1 MSNRLALPVIAL
13 FLLAAASWVILGGG
27 PTDSSGESAPA
38 SVGHD
43 GGAEE
48 ANPPESTTHETS
60 QNPANLA
67 RTDLETPTLP
77 GETATQSTA
86 AGGIASFSGRVIDEE
101 GRPLEGVM
109 IYANAQ
115 VDWASSWNASRNV
128 LPEDWGS
135 TTDADGNF
143 TLPEAPRERLR
154 FLLEFRH
161 PDFATFELFN
171 QPAHP
176 GRTRTLGDLSMSVG
190 FTLSGT
196 VVTPEGRPVANA
208 EVVPYRG
215 DGPQGFDPREVGKRP
230 LMDPV
235 FTDAQGHFTLDTLP
249 TRPIRLKARA
259 EMYFEAWSQTAN
271 GESDA
276 QLEGMEIRLA
286 EATNAYGI
294 VLDSARKPIARA
306 RIELRDNR
314 WEDGVEEAPF
324 LAAAE
329 SDEQGKFQ
337 LLLPDGTLRTNIT
350 VGANG
355 FYVELKR
362 LNEAELTSP
371 IEMVL
376 TAIDPLT
383 GVVVDEAG
391 SAVAGAT
398 VALLRARGN
407 LPDPRTTP
415 ANASVTAD
423 ADGTFSL
430 MPNLESAWGA
440 RFHVYAWNENHA
452 VGQSQLLRIRESENG
467 KPPELRIVL
476 QRGFEASGRV
486 LQPDGALMA
495 NARVHLRKLRK
506 PRRNR
511 LPNANES
518 QRGGDI
524 IQRTTSAA
532 DGSYS
537 FTNLPTG
544 DYRLEAYHTGY
555 SPVESEDFGLVDV
568 DFQSDLRL
576 IASCGIA
583 GDVIGDLGAFRQLRV
598 TATSPGLDRL
608 QVFVDGKGRFEFL
621 EMMPA
626 RWNLSLTDASDA
638 AGNPSFTFGNPEPLA
653 IANAIEVREGIMTPL
668 QMELDIGSLGRVSG
682 VVRVNGEPRP
692 NYAVFVVPQMSPGSN
707 QGGVGRRAIMR
718 QMRSVATDYQGR
730 FTLAG
735 LQPNEYWILLEPPNG
750 WPDLKFVEGNSA
762 PEAMQRGILSVRG
775 AGVVEFAF
783 DVYLGNIQVNPIN
796 RNGVSNTSLRLVPSP
811 QDGRRAR
818 SGRISRAG
826 YTFNDVPV
834 GAYVL
839 MVRVGDEWQNYPV
852 HVPSLST
859 ATVDV
864 MLPEKNKASSSKK
877 KKKK

>member
-1 MSNRLALPVIAL
+1 MSQRLALLVIAL

-27 PTDSSGESAPA
+27 PTDSADKATTANTENQTGTEDPSGSNQAARE
-38 SVGHD
+38 
-43 GGAEE
+43 
-48 ANPPESTTHETS
+48 TT
-60 QNPANLA
+60 QDPANLA
-67 RTDLETPTLP
+67 RTDLESAKLP
-77 GETATQSTA
+77 SETALQGAA
-86 AGGIASFSGRVIDEE
+86 AGTIASFSGRVVDEE
-101 GRPLEGVM
+101 GRPLEGVT

-115 VDWASSWNASRNV
+115 VDWASTWDASRNV
-128 LPEDWGS
+128 LPEDWGG

-161 PDFATFELFN
+161 PEFASFELFN

-176 GRTRTLGDLSMSVG
+176 GRTRILGNLTMSVG

-196 VVTPEGRPVANA
+196 VVTPEGQPVANA
-208 EVVPYRG
+208 EVAPYRG
-215 DGPQGFDPREVGKRP
+215 DGPNGFDPREVGKRP
-230 LMDPV
+230 LKDSV
-235 FTDAQGHFTLDTLP
+235 FTDDQGRFTLETLP
-249 TRPIRLKARA
+249 TRPVRLKARA
-259 EMYFEAWSQTAN
+259 DFYFEAWSQTAN
-271 GESDA
+271 GESGEL
-276 QLEGMEIRLA
+276 LEGMEIRLA
-286 EATNAYGI
+286 EATNAFGI
-294 VLDSARKPIARA
+294 VLDSARKPIAGA

-314 WEDGVEEAPF
+314 WEEGVEEAPF
-324 LAAAE
+324 LASAE
-329 SDEQGKFQ
+329 SDENGKFQ
-337 LLLPDGTLRTNIT
+337 LLLPDGTLRTNVT
-350 VGANG
+350 VGADG
-355 FYVELKR
+355 FYVEQKR
-362 LNEAELTSP
+362 FSEAELAAPLEVIMTP
-371 IEMVL
+371 
-376 TAIDPLT
+376 IDPVT

-391 SAVAGAT
+391 SAVSGAS
-398 VALLRARGN
+398 VALLQTRNN

-415 ANASVTAD
+415 ANVSVTAD

-430 MPNLESAWGA
+430 TPKLKSAWGA
-440 RFHVYAWNENHA
+440 RFHVYAWDEDHA

-467 KPPELRIVL
+467 KPPELRIIL

-486 LQPDGALMA
+486 LQPDSSLIA

-511 LPNANES
+511 LPNVNES

-537 FTNLPTG
+537 FTNLPAG
-544 DYRLEAYHTGY
+544 DYRLEAYHSGY

-583 GDVIGDLGAFRQLRV
+583 GEVIGDLGAFRQLRA

-608 QVFVDGKGRFEFL
+608 EVFVDGKGRFEFL

-626 RWNLSLTDASDA
+626 NWNLTLTDASDV

-653 IANAIEVREGIMTPL
+653 IANSIEVREGVMTPL
-668 QMELDIGSLGRVSG
+668 QMELDIGGLGRVSG
-682 VVRVNGEPRP
+682 LVRVNGEPRP
-692 NYAVFVVPQMSPGSN
+692 NYAVFVVPQISPGSN

-762 PEAMQRGILSVRG
+762 PEAMQRGMLSVRD

-783 DVYLGNIQVNPIN
+783 DVYLGNVQVNAIN
-796 RNGVSNTSLRLVPSP
+796 GNGSGNTPLRLVPSP
-811 QDGRRAR
+811 QDGRRTR
-818 SGRISRAG
+818 SARISRSG
-826 YTFNDVPV
+826 YTFSDIPV

-852 HVPSLST
+852 SVPTLST
-859 ATVDV
+859 TTVGV

-877 KKKK
+877 KRK